1 MRLGR
6 TADRLAVDRRVMDA
20 DDVRLLECKRPGSS
34 VNGCRWVLGGTEEAP
49 PLWWQCA
56 PRSLKSLPAKL
67 PFGEYSGGSLK
78 RRRSRAQRPPS
89 SGAAGTSAG
98 NCSKEK
104 AYKKL
109 MRCH

>member
-1 MRLGR
+1 M
-6 TADRLAVDRRVMDA
+6 ADGLAVDRRVVDA
-20 DDVRLLECKRPGSS
+20 DDVRMLECQRPVSS
-34 VNGCRWVLGGTEEAP
+34 VNGRRRVLGGTEEAP
-49 PLWWQCA
+49 PLWWQRA

-89 SGAAGTSAG
+89 SGATGTSAG
-98 NCSKEK
+98 SCSKKK
-104 AYKKL
+104 ARKML

>member
-1 MRLGR
+1 
-6 TADRLAVDRRVMDA
+6 MDA
-20 DDVRLLECKRPGSS
+20 DDVGMLECKRPGSS

-67 PFGEYSGGSLK
+67 PVRQIQWRVAQTTAPLQ
-78 RRRSRAQRPPS
+78 AQRPPS

-98 NCSKEK
+98 SCSKEK

>member
-1 MRLGR
+1 M
-6 TADRLAVDRRVMDA
+6 ADRLAVDRRVVDA
-20 DDVRLLECKRPGSS
+20 DDVRMLECKRPGSA
-34 VNGCRWVLGGTEEAP
+34 VNGRRRVLGSTEEAP
-49 PLWWQCA
+49 PWWQCA

-89 SGAAGTSAG
+89 SGATGTSAG
-98 NCSKEK
+98 SCSKKK
-104 AYKKL
+104 ARKML